1 MDVCSLD
8 NCNNSLYRESLC
20 TKHYRLA
27 RKIQKNQL
35 CSFDG
40 CNKKIHNRQ
49 TLCKGHC
56 EQKRLGKSLAS
67 LRRYGSGSID
77 KRSGYRRISVNG
89 VKYHEHRYVME
100 QHLGRELLKGENV
113 HHKNGV
119 RHDNR
124 LENLELWITAQPYGQ
139 RVEDVLRWAKE
150 VVARYDIEKNISF

>member
-1 MDVCSLD
+1 MDFCIII
-8 NCNNSLYRESLC
+8 NCTNSLYRDDLC
-20 TKHYRLA
+20 TKHYRIK
-27 RKIQKNQL
+27 RKEHLKSLI

-40 CNKKIHNRQ
+40 CDKPVYNMKKICKSHYSQRMNKKPLK
-49 TLCKGHC
+49 TL
-56 EQKRLGKSLAS
+56 RT
-67 LRRYGSGSID
+67 YGSGSID

-100 QHLGRELLKGENV
+100 QHLGRKLFKGENV

-139 RVEDVLRWAKE
+139 RVEDVLRWARE
-150 VVARYDIEKNISF
+150 VVKRYDVDKT